1 MKPFTAEER
10 IALAKLDLFA
20 DLEPPQLSEIMTAA
34 GRRTVEAGRI
44 LFFQGDPAETFY
56 IVLKGRVKLS
66 QVTPDGQQVILRYST
81 SGESFGVIAVLSE
94 MEYPV
99 TAEAAAE
106 CQLLTWNRST
116 MRQLMER
123 YPQIALN
130 SLQILASRVREFQDR
145 MRELATERVERRLAR
160 ALLRLA
166 HQTGRK
172 TPEGVL
178 IGMPISRQNLAEMTG
193 TTLFTVSRILSQW
206 ETQGLVKTGREQ
218 VTISFPHGLVVI
230 AEDLPDSRPP
240 QD

>member
-10 IALAKLDLFA
+10 SALTKLDLFA
-20 DLEPPQLSEIMTAA
+20 DLEPPHMSEIMSAA
-34 GRRTVEAGRI
+34 VRRMVEAGTI
-44 LFFQGDPAETFY
+44 LFFQGDPADTFY
-56 IVLKGRVKLS
+56 IVIKGRIKLS
-66 QVTPDGQQVILRYST
+66 QVTPDGQQVILRYSA

-106 CQLLTWNRST
+106 SQLLTWDRST
-116 MRQLMER
+116 MRRLMER